1 MSSDESADDRA
12 DLDAAANAAADA
24 DEVWTL
30 RLYVAGNSP
39 KSVAAYEN
47 LKQVCETYLSAR
59 YEIEVVDL
67 IEHPRLAR
75 SDEILAIP
83 TLVRRVPSPTR
94 KVIGD
99 LSDTDR
105 VLSGLQVQPKPC

>member
-1 MSSDESADDRA
+1 MYSREPAENRA
-12 DLDAAANAAADA
+12 DLTVVANV

-39 KSVAAYEN
+39 KSIAAYEN
-47 LKQVCETYLSAR
+47 LKRVCETYLTAR

-105 VLSGLQVQPKPC
+105 VLSGLQVQPKTC